1 MLYQFI
7 SGGISIMDTSAFF
20 SNLFTLENSPVT
32 QLSLFIGG
40 AFLTILFVFLI
51 YYVVFRVKH
60 EPSEKIKHPTVESP
74 SQDLA
79 MLNAA
84 ENPNLAALQNRSIA
98 EQARLQKLIGL
109 LKTAKRRESLY
120 SQEVILDDLED
131 VVSKV
136 RDKISKEPEL
146 QVFPRYASHHAETA
160 IQLLQT
166 YLDLDRTPDDS
177 VENINNIRNEIIAS
191 FPPLL
196 KFYQDYLNRLYDAQ
210 YFDVASDVEVVKS
223 ISADKQDF

>member
-1 MLYQFI
+1 MDI
-7 SGGISIMDTSAFF
+7 STFF
-20 SNLFTLENSPVT
+20 NNLFGLENSPVA
-32 QLSLFIGG
+32 QSSLFVGG
-40 AFLTILFVFLI
+40 VFLMILFVFLI

-60 EPSEKIKHPTVESP
+60 EPPEKIKRPTIESP

-79 MLNAA
+79 MFNAA
-84 ENPNLAALQNRSIA
+84 ENPNSSALQDRSIA

-120 SQEVILDDLED
+120 SQEVILEDLEA

-136 RDKISKEPEL
+136 RDKISKEPDL
-146 QVFPRYASHHAETA
+146 QIFPQYARYHAETA
-160 IQLLQT
+160 IALLNT
-166 YLDLDRTPDDS
+166 YLDLDRSPDES
-177 VENINNIRNEIIAS
+177 VENINKIRNEIIAT

-196 KFYQDYLNRLYDAQ
+196 AFYQDYLNRLYDAQ

-223 ISADKQDF
+223 ISADKQDFLRK

>member
-1 MLYQFI
+1 
-7 SGGISIMDTSAFF
+7 MDTSAFF

-32 QLSLFIGG
+32 QLFLFIGG

-60 EPSEKIKHPTVESP
+60 EPPEKIKRPTIESP

-79 MLNAA
+79 MFDAA
-84 ENPNLAALQNRSIA
+84 ENPNLAALQDRNIA

-146 QVFPRYASHHAETA
+146 QVFPQYASHHAETA

-166 YLDLDRTPDDS
+166 YLDLDRIPDDS

-196 KFYQDYLNRLYDAQ
+196 KFYQDYLNRLYDVQ

-223 ISADKQDF
+223 ISADKQDFLRK

>member
-1 MLYQFI
+1 
-7 SGGISIMDTSAFF
+7 MDTSTFF
-20 SNLFTLENSPVT
+20 SNLFTLENSPVA
-32 QLSLFIGG
+32 QLSLFLGG
-40 AFLTILFVFLI
+40 AFLMVLFVFLI

-60 EPSEKIKHPTVESP
+60 EPPDKIKRPSDESP
-74 SQDLA
+74 YQDLA

-84 ENPNLAALQNRSIA
+84 ADPNSSALQDRCIA

-120 SQEVILDDLED
+120 SQEAILEDLEA

-136 RDKISKEPEL
+136 RDKISSDQEL
-146 QVFPRYASHHAETA
+146 RVFPQYASYHAETA
-160 IQLLQT
+160 IQLLNT
-166 YLDLDRTPDDS
+166 YLDLDRTQDES
-177 VENINNIRNEIIAS
+177 VENINKIRNEIIAS

-196 KFYQDYLNRLYDAQ
+196 EFYQDYLNRLYDAQ

-223 ISADKQDF
+223 ISADKQDFLKK

>member
-1 MLYQFI
+1 MN
-7 SGGISIMDTSAFF
+7 TSAFF

-32 QLSLFIGG
+32 QLSLFFGG
-40 AFLTILFVFLI
+40 AFLTILFVFVI

-60 EPSEKIKHPTVESP
+60 EPPEKIKRPTIESP

-79 MLNAA
+79 MFDAA
-84 ENPNLAALQNRSIA
+84 ETPNLSALQDRNIA

-120 SQEVILDDLED
+120 SQEVILEDLEA

-136 RDKISKEPEL
+136 RDKISKEPDL
-146 QVFPRYASHHAETA
+146 QVFPQYASHHAETA
-160 IQLLQT
+160 TQLLNT

-177 VENINNIRNEIIAS
+177 VENINKIRNEIIAS

-196 KFYQDYLNRLYDAQ
+196 EFYQDYLNRLYDAQ

-223 ISADKQDF
+223 ISADKQDFLRK

>member
-1 MLYQFI
+1 
-7 SGGISIMDTSAFF
+7 MDTSAFF

-32 QLSLFIGG
+32 QLFLFIGG

-60 EPSEKIKHPTVESP
+60 EPPEKIKRPTIESP

-79 MLNAA
+79 MFNAA
-84 ENPNLAALQNRSIA
+84 ENPNLAALQDRSTA

-146 QVFPRYASHHAETA
+146 QVFPQYASHHAETA

-177 VENINNIRNEIIAS
+177 VENINKIRNEIIAS

-223 ISADKQDF
+223 ISADKQDFSRK

>member
-1 MLYQFI
+1 MN
-7 SGGISIMDTSAFF
+7 TSAFF

-40 AFLTILFVFLI
+40 AFLTILFVFVI

-60 EPSEKIKHPTVESP
+60 EPPEKIKRPTIESP

-79 MLNAA
+79 MFDAA
-84 ENPNLAALQNRSIA
+84 ENPNLAALQDRNIA

-120 SQEVILDDLED
+120 SQEVILEDLEA

-136 RDKISKEPEL
+136 RDKISKEPDL
-146 QVFPRYASHHAETA
+146 QIFPQYARYHAETA
-160 IQLLQT
+160 IALLNT
-166 YLDLDRTPDDS
+166 YLDLDRTPDES
-177 VENINNIRNEIIAS
+177 VENISKIRNEIIAT

-196 KFYQDYLNRLYDAQ
+196 EFYQDYLNRLYDAQ

-223 ISADKQDF
+223 MSAEKQDFLRK

>member
-1 MLYQFI
+1 MN
-7 SGGISIMDTSAFF
+7 TSAFF
-20 SNLFTLENSPVT
+20 SNLFTIENSSVT

-40 AFLTILFVFLI
+40 AFLTILFVFVI

-60 EPSEKIKHPTVESP
+60 EPPEKIKRPTIESP

-79 MLNAA
+79 MFDAA
-84 ENPNLAALQNRSIA
+84 DNPNLAALQDRNIA

-120 SQEVILDDLED
+120 SQEVILEDLEA

-136 RDKISKEPEL
+136 RDKISKEPDL
-146 QVFPRYASHHAETA
+146 QVFPQYASHHAETA
-160 IQLLQT
+160 IQLLNT

-177 VENINNIRNEIIAS
+177 VENINKIRNEIIAS

-196 KFYQDYLNRLYDAQ
+196 EFYQDYLNRLYDAQ

-223 ISADKQDF
+223 ISADKQDFLRK

>member
-1 MLYQFI
+1 MN
-7 SGGISIMDTSAFF
+7 TSAFF
-20 SNLFTLENSPVT
+20 SNLFTLENSSVT
-32 QLSLFIGG
+32 QLSLFFGG
-40 AFLTILFVFLI
+40 AFLMILFVFVI

-60 EPSEKIKHPTVESP
+60 EPPEKIKRPTIESP

-79 MLNAA
+79 MFDAA
-84 ENPNLAALQNRSIA
+84 ENPNLATLQDRNIA

-120 SQEVILDDLED
+120 SQEVILEDLEA

-136 RDKISKEPEL
+136 RDKINKEPDL
-146 QVFPRYASHHAETA
+146 QVFPQYASHHAETA
-160 IQLLQT
+160 IQLLNT

-177 VENINNIRNEIIAS
+177 EENINKIRNEIIAS

-196 KFYQDYLNRLYDAQ
+196 EFYQDYLNRLYDAQ

-223 ISADKQDF
+223 ISADKQGFLRK

>member
-1 MLYQFI
+1 MN
-7 SGGISIMDTSAFF
+7 TSAFF
-20 SNLFTLENSPVT
+20 SNLFTLENSSVT
-32 QLSLFIGG
+32 QLSLFFGG
-40 AFLTILFVFLI
+40 AFLMILFVFVI

-60 EPSEKIKHPTVESP
+60 EPPEKIKRPTIESP

-79 MLNAA
+79 MFDAA
-84 ENPNLAALQNRSIA
+84 ENPNLATLQDRNIA

-120 SQEVILDDLED
+120 SQEVILEDLEA

-136 RDKISKEPEL
+136 RDKINKEPDL
-146 QVFPRYASHHAETA
+146 QVFPQYASHHAETA
-160 IQLLQT
+160 IQLLNT

-177 VENINNIRNEIIAS
+177 VENINKIRNEIIAS

-196 KFYQDYLNRLYDAQ
+196 EFYQDYLNRLYDAQ
-210 YFDVASDVEVVKS
+210 YFDVAIDVEVVKS
-223 ISADKQDF
+223 ISADKQDFIRK

>member
-1 MLYQFI
+1 
-7 SGGISIMDTSAFF
+7 MDTSTFF

-60 EPSEKIKHPTVESP
+60 EPPEKIKRPTVESP

-79 MLNAA
+79 MFNAT
-84 ENPNLAALQNRSIA
+84 ENPNSSALQDRSIA

-120 SQEVILDDLED
+120 SQEVILEDLEA

-136 RDKISKEPEL
+136 REKISKEPEL
-146 QVFPRYASHHAETA
+146 QVFPQYASHHAETA
-160 IQLLQT
+160 IQLLNT

-177 VENINNIRNEIIAS
+177 VENINKIRNEIIAS

-223 ISADKQDF
+223 ISEDKQDFSRQ

>member
-1 MLYQFI
+1 MN
-7 SGGISIMDTSAFF
+7 TSAFF

-40 AFLTILFVFLI
+40 AFLMILFVFLI

-60 EPSEKIKHPTVESP
+60 EPPEKIKRPTIESP

-79 MLNAA
+79 MLDMA
-84 ENPNLAALQNRSIA
+84 ENPNSSALQDRSIA

-120 SQEVILDDLED
+120 PQESILEDLEA

-136 RDKISKEPEL
+136 RDKISKEPDL
-146 QVFPRYASHHAETA
+146 QVFPQYARYHAETA
-160 IQLLQT
+160 IQLLNT

-177 VENINNIRNEIIAS
+177 VENINKIRNEIIAT

-196 KFYQDYLNRLYDAQ
+196 EFYQDYLNRLYDAQ

-223 ISADKQDF
+223 ILGDKQDFSENNRM

>member
-1 MLYQFI
+1 
-7 SGGISIMDTSAFF
+7 MDTSAFF

-32 QLSLFIGG
+32 QLFLFIGG

-60 EPSEKIKHPTVESP
+60 EPPEKIKRPTIESP

-79 MLNAA
+79 MFDAA
-84 ENPNLAALQNRSIA
+84 ENPNLAALQDRNIA

-146 QVFPRYASHHAETA
+146 QVFPQYASHHAETA

-196 KFYQDYLNRLYDAQ
+196 KFYQDYLNRLYDVQ

-223 ISADKQDF
+223 ISADKQDFLRK

>member
-1 MLYQFI
+1 MN
-7 SGGISIMDTSAFF
+7 TSAFF
-20 SNLFTLENSPVT
+20 SNLFTLENSSVT
-32 QLSLFIGG
+32 QLSLFFGG
-40 AFLTILFVFLI
+40 AFLMILFVFVI

-60 EPSEKIKHPTVESP
+60 EPPEKIKRPTIESP

-79 MLNAA
+79 MFDAA
-84 ENPNLAALQNRSIA
+84 ENPNLATLQDRNIA

-120 SQEVILDDLED
+120 SQEVILEDLEA

-136 RDKISKEPEL
+136 RDKINKEPDL
-146 QVFPRYASHHAETA
+146 QVFPQYASHHAETA
-160 IQLLQT
+160 IQLLNT

-177 VENINNIRNEIIAS
+177 VENINKIRNEIIAS

-196 KFYQDYLNRLYDAQ
+196 EFYQDYLNRLYDAQ

-223 ISADKQDF
+223 MSADKQDFLRK

>member
-1 MLYQFI
+1 MN
-7 SGGISIMDTSAFF
+7 TSAFF
-20 SNLFTLENSPVT
+20 SNMFFLENSSVT
-32 QLSLFIGG
+32 QLSLFFGG
-40 AFLTILFVFLI
+40 AFLTILFVFVI

-60 EPSEKIKHPTVESP
+60 EPPEKIKRPTIESP
-74 SQDLA
+74 PQDLA
-79 MLNAA
+79 MFDAA
-84 ENPNLAALQNRSIA
+84 ENPNLAALQDRNIA

-120 SQEVILDDLED
+120 SQEVILEDLEA

-136 RDKISKEPEL
+136 RDKISKEPDL
-146 QVFPRYASHHAETA
+146 QVFPQYASHHAETA
-160 IQLLQT
+160 IQLLNA

-177 VENINNIRNEIIAS
+177 VENINKIRNEIIAS

-196 KFYQDYLNRLYDAQ
+196 EFYQDYLNRLYDAQ

-223 ISADKQDF
+223 ISADKQGFLRK